1 MRASTGRTACYCGSR
16 RFSTTITLEIHHVPV
31 KLSGRGAL
39 SYDDT
44 KGTTDGW
51 DTSTQPE
58 VSCAKC
64 GHLWDLEQE
73 SEAEDPKGRPAY
85 RLSDK
90 EGCR

>member
-1 MRASTGRTACYCGSR
+1 M
-16 RFSTTITLEIHHVPV
+16 EINDVPV
-31 KLSGRGAL
+31 QLSPIGAL

-44 KGTTDGW
+44 RGNTDGW
-51 DTSTQPE
+51 DTSAQPE

-73 SEAEDPKGRPAY
+73 AETEDPKGRPVY

>member
-1 MRASTGRTACYCGSR
+1 MRTTCYCGSR
-16 RFSTTITLEIHHVPV
+16 RFKTSITLEVRDVPV
-31 KLSGRGAL
+31 RLSERGAL

-44 KGTTDGW
+44 KGNTDGW
-51 DTSTQPE
+51 DTSAQPE

-64 GHLWDLEQE
+64 GHLWDLEYDVD
-73 SEAEDPKGRPAY
+73 AEGPKGRPVY

>member
-1 MRASTGRTACYCGSR
+1 MTAPGRTACYCGSR
-16 RFSTTITLEIHHVPV
+16 RFKTSITLEIYDVPV
-31 KLSGRGAL
+31 RLSPIGTLA
-39 SYDDT
+39 YDDT
-44 KGTTDGW
+44 KGNTDGW

-64 GHLWDLEQE
+64 GHLWDLERME
-73 SEAEDPKGRPAY
+73 EDEKGRPAY